1 MAATAGM
8 TNQGKQDFLSGVHQP
23 GDIYKVALYTSAATI
38 GPDTTVWSAGLGGE
52 ISGTGYTSGGVAL
65 AQTNGQ
71 SYTVG
76 LAVSVAYI
84 DFPTDPT
91 WTGSTLTGVEAALI
105 YNSSKG
111 NKALA
116 VVTGNTT
123 TTNNGTLLAQFP
135 VAGAGA
141 IIRLA

>member
-1 MAATAGM
+1 MAATAGI
-8 TNQGKQDFLSGVHQP
+8 TNQGKQDFLLGTHQP
-23 GDIYKVALYTSAATI
+23 GDTYKIALYTSAATI
-38 GPDTTVWSAGLGGE
+38 GPDTTVWTAGLGGE
-52 ISGTGYTSGGVAL
+52 VSGTGYTSGGAIL
-65 AQTNGQ
+65 AGP
-71 SYTVG
+71 YTVG
-76 LAVSVAYI
+76 LAGSVAYI

-91 WTGSTLTGVEAALI
+91 WTGSTLSGVEAALI

-116 VVTGNTT
+116 VLTGNVT